1 MVGEERKRVGF
12 FGPMG
17 TFTQQALLTQPD
29 LAAAEHVAFRTVPDV
44 LDAVAADEVDIGVV
58 PIENSIEGMVNFT
71 QDALAFDYDLL
82 IQREIVIDIEHC
94 LLAPAGAKL
103 VDVRVVHSIP
113 VATAQCHR
121 FLRERLPDADVRAA
135 SSTAEAAR
143 EVGELGS
150 RSAAAIGPR
159 IAAHV
164 YGLAVLA
171 EAIADHDDNQTRFVV
186 VARKGVPAPTGNDK
200 TALVIYQRADEP
212 GSLVSILQEF
222 TARRI
227 NLSNLTSRPT
237 KAGGLGDYCFIVY
250 ADAHVADEL
259 LADTMR
265 ALHAKQGG
273 VKFLG
278 SYPAAGEHAESARE
292 HADARWRDADDWVSA
307 IRDSIT
313 PGVRPQ
319 A

>member
-1 MVGEERKRVGF
+1 VTPNLVGMAAKRVGF
-12 FGPMG
+12 FGPFG

-29 LAAAEHVAFRTVPDV
+29 LVEAEHVAYRTVPDV
-44 LDAVAADEVDIGVV
+44 LDAVEQGEVDLGVV

-71 QDALAFDYDLL
+71 QDALAFDHELL

-94 LLAPAGAKL
+94 LLARPGVTL
-103 VDVRVVHSIP
+103 GDVREVFSIP

-121 FLRERLPDADVRAA
+121 YLREQLPDAEIRAA
-135 SSTAEAAR
+135 YSTADAAKQVSEREA
-143 EVGELGS
+143 LD
-150 RSAAAIGPR
+150 AAAIGPR
-159 IAAHV
+159 VAGEV
-164 YGLAVLA
+164 YGLDVVAA
-171 EAIADHDDNQTRFVV
+171 DIADHHDNQTRFVV
-186 VARKGVPAPTGNDK
+186 VAREGVPAPTGNDK

-250 ADAHVADEL
+250 AESHVADEL
-259 LADTMR
+259 LADAMR
-265 ALHAKQGG
+265 ALHAKQGA

-278 SYPAAGEHAESARE
+278 SYPAAGDHAESARE
-292 HADARWRDADDWVSA
+292 HADARWREADDWVRA
-307 IRDSIT
+307 IQSN
-313 PGVRPQ
+313 VRR
-319 A
+319 

>member
-1 MVGEERKRVGF
+1 MSAHATLSTAKRVGF
-12 FGPMG
+12 FGPFG
-17 TFTQQALLTQPD
+17 TFTQQALLSQPD
-29 LAAAEHVAFRTVPDV
+29 LADAEHVAYRTVPDV
-44 LDAVAADEVDIGVV
+44 LDAVERGEVDVGVV

-71 QDALAFDYDLL
+71 QDALAFDHDLL

-94 LLAPAGAKL
+94 LMARPGVALA
-103 VDVRVVHSIP
+103 DVTEVFSIP

-121 FLRERLPDADVRAA
+121 FLREELGDAEIRAA
-135 SSTAEAAR
+135 YSTADAAQQVSEREAR
-143 EVGELGS
+143 D
-150 RSAAAIGPR
+150 AAAIAPR
-159 IAAHV
+159 VAAEV
-164 YGLAVLA
+164 YGLEVLA
-171 EAIADHDDNQTRFVV
+171 ADIADHKDNQTRFVV
-186 VARKGVPAPTGNDK
+186 VARHGVPAPTGNDK

-250 ADAHVADEL
+250 AESHVADEL

-278 SYPAAGEHAESARE
+278 SYPAAGDHADTTRE
-292 HADARWRDADDWVSA
+292 HADARWREADDWVA
-307 IRDSIT
+307 RIRAS
-313 PGVRPQ
+313 VER
-319 A
+319 